1 MVSGISIVCMAMT
14 LAFIILLAVFLPVCI
29 KKKFHTAVLPYFI
42 GCGVFLVFALILEQ
56 LMHMVVLG
64 ISGTAI
70 TDNMWLYAL
79 YGGLAAGIFEETGRF
94 LAMKFLMK
102 KHYDNPHNGLM
113 YGAGHGCF
121 EAFMIVGTMMIN
133 NIVYSVTINAG
144 LADKL
149 LDAVPAE
156 QKEQMQAVI
165 SQLIDAPSYMFL
177 LSGAERITA
186 VMLHIAL
193 SVLVWTAVVKNK
205 TVFYPLAIFFHALL
219 DGVLVVLQQSGVNS
233 ILLEVILFVLSL
245 AIAVFAYGT
254 WKREFKNTTPAV
266 T

>member
-1 MVSGISIVCMAMT
+1 MNTRSADTNTRRYLI
-14 LAFIILLAVFLPVCI
+14 LAVLLGNFRVS
-29 KKKFHTAVLPYFI
+29 HAR
-42 GCGVFLVFALILEQ
+42 CGSVDYSWGA
-56 LMHMVVLG
+56 
-64 ISGTAI
+64 
-70 TDNMWLYAL
+70 D
-79 YGGLAAGIFEETGRF
+79 GLA
-94 LAMKFLMK
+94 
-102 KHYDNPHNGLM
+102 
-113 YGAGHGCF
+113 
-121 EAFMIVGTMMIN
+121 EATAFVGTMMIN

-144 LADKL
+144 LTDKL

-205 TVFYPLAIFFHALL
+205 AVFYPLAIFFHALL

-233 ILLEVILFVLSL
+233 ILLEVILFVLTL
-245 AIAVFAYGT
+245 AIAVFTYGT

-266 T
+266 M